1 MAINFP
7 DSPSDNDIYTV
18 NGKRWIYSNGKW
30 SIYGT
35 TAPDATA
42 SDTAP
47 TGVGEGHIWYKSDTS
62 QTLIRYDST
71 WVELGAVS
79 QKTGM
84 THSATAPSS
93 PVEGELWYDTDNGRV
108 YTYYNDGSSTQWVE
122 FGTTPSSSS
131 LSLESYA
138 DSTARDTAIPSPVEG
153 DLVYLQDTNSVLF
166 YDGSSWSGFG
176 KVKKVEAFTA
186 SGTWT
191 VPAGVTYAIAHIR
204 GGGGNV
210 RINGGTTGQGGS
222 SSVAFA
228 SGTVTAT
235 GGYGVYVSGSGG
247 NIVGGGAVAGQANS
261 GHGAHGWGG
270 KATSSENGQ
279 AEDGALIVAGADV
292 TPAASITVTVGAG
305 GTGSGGDTGADGG
318 SGYVWIEYQV

>member
-18 NGKRWIYSNGKW
+18 NGKRWIYSSGKW
-30 SIYGT
+30 SIYGS

-138 DSTARDTAIPSPVEG
+138 DSTARDAAIPSPVEG

-191 VPAGVTYAIAHIR
+191 VPAGVTYAVAHIR
-204 GGGGNV
+204 GGGGGANFGTS
-210 RINGGTTGQGGS
+210 NAGTGGT
-222 SSVAFA
+222 SSVAF
-228 SGTVTAT
+228 SGGTVSAEGGSGVQTAISGGT
-235 GGYGVYVSGSGG
+235 TASSAPAVNSGEGGAISQLSGYGPGQFHGLRGAYV
-247 NIVGGGAVAGQANS
+247 VAGDS
-261 GHGAHGWGG
+261 
-270 KATSSENGQ
+270 
-279 AEDGALIVAGADV
+279 V
-292 TPAASITVTVGAG
+292 TPGASIAVTVGAG
-305 GTGSGGDTGADGG
+305 GTGSRAGA

>member
-18 NGKRWIYSNGKW
+18 NGKRWIYSSGKW
-30 SIYGT
+30 SIYGS

-122 FGTTPSSSS
+122 FGTTPSGSS

-138 DSTARDTAIPSPVEG
+138 DSTARDAAIPSPVEG

-176 KVKKVEAFTA
+176 KVKKVEAFTS

-191 VPAGVTYAIAHIR
+191 VPSGVTYAIAHIR
-204 GGGGNV
+204 GGGGGIGVEN
-210 RINGGTTGQGGS
+210 NGAGDGGS

-235 GGYGVYVSGSGG
+235 GGTKFAVSGSGG
-247 NIVGGGAVAGQANS
+247 NIIGNISYAAQANS
-261 GHGAHGWGG
+261 GHGAGG
-270 KATSSENGQ
+270 TAGKGTSASAGR
-279 AEDGALIVAGADV
+279 AEDGAYIVAGAAV

-305 GTGSGGDTGADGG
+305 GTAGSPNGAAGG